1 MFLFFISI
9 RYPRLHGDITLFN
22 RFLGKYKKNGDKK
35 RKRKGHVGCKVV
47 TFQLTG
53 MDDVPLIE
61 MSIEDGNIIILS
73 IASIRL
79 PRLVEVKRVV
89 QNLNAFIRKY
99 GGDIAQLGRDFII
112 IVPPGIELAV
122 SKDVERKHQEKDN
135 FSLEFESR
143 MGEETP
149 KGIPRSKID
158 QIVKDPIF
166 GYKGEPY

>member
-9 RYPRLHGDITLFN
+9 RYPRLHGDFTLFN
-22 RFLGKYKKNGDKK
+22 RLFSKYKKNGDKR
-35 RKRKGHVGCKVV
+35 RKRKGHFGCKVV
-47 TFQLTG
+47 TIQLTG

-61 MSIEDGNIIILS
+61 MSIEDGNIVILS

-79 PRLVEVKRVV
+79 PRRVEVKRVV

-122 SKDVERKHQEKDN
+122 QNDAPRKRQEKDT
-135 FSLEFESR
+135 FSLEFESS
-143 MGEETP
+143 MGGETP
-149 KGIPRSKID
+149 KGMPRSKLD

-166 GYKGEPY
+166 GFKGETY

>member
-1 MFLFFISI
+1 M
-9 RYPRLHGDITLFN
+9 
-22 RFLGKYKKNGDKK
+22 
-35 RKRKGHVGCKVV
+35 RKGHVGCKVV
-47 TFQLTG
+47 TIQLTG
-53 MDDVPLIE
+53 MEDVPLIE

-122 SKDVERKHQEKDN
+122 SKDAERKRQEKDN
-135 FSLEFESR
+135 ISLEFESR
-143 MGEETP
+143 MGLETP
-149 KGIPRSKID
+149 KGISRSKID
-158 QIVKDPIF
+158 QIVTEPIF
-166 GYKGEPY
+166 GFKGETY